1 MEQKKEQRQI
11 ELLKI
16 LAKGCKKHPAY
27 RAIRKATERCEE
39 CVVVWQA
46 KVELNKLIKLW
57 GIKNIILFY
66 SEAGLGQTI
75 QRIGRALRKKYNDDT
90 QATIYDFILKDKD
103 GKIISDT
110 DQTRNKYIQ
119 ILSEL

>member
-39 CVVVWQA
+39 CVVVWKA
-46 KVELNKLIKLW
+46 KIELNSIEESCRSFFP
-57 GIKNIILFY
+57 LF
-66 SEAGLGQTI
+66 LFF
-75 QRIGRALRKKYNDDT
+75 L
-90 QATIYDFILKDKD
+90 
-103 GKIISDT
+103 
-110 DQTRNKYIQ
+110 
-119 ILSEL
+119 